1 MVFTGL
7 AKFDGSRQRILK
19 AREFHQIA
27 GRAGRAGFDVRLRG
41 GAGARARDREAR
53 AAAKAGDDPKKRRKL
68 QRSKPA
74 DGVVG
79 WTEET
84 YERLRGATPEALVS
98 RMRVNHSMI
107 LNVIN
112 QPADPVATLRTLMED
127 NHEDE
132 RGRARLTEQARSL
145 SEELR
150 LGRPGGAGRAGRA
163 RPHAP
168 ARARAAGRLRAQP
181 AAGLLR
187 AGRVRPAR
195 PRGGDLRARRALRR
209 GVDPRRPGRR
219 C

>member
-1 MVFTGL
+1 MDFVSSKNALRMVVQ
-7 AKFDGSRQRILK
+7 APAHVIEK
-19 AREFHQIA
+19 
-27 GRAGRAGFDVRLRG
+27 
-41 GAGARARDREAR
+41 AR

-132 RGRARLTEQARSL
+132 HGRARWRLTEARRRVESL
-145 SEELR
+145 SKREREVLELICQDLDDAAISER
-150 LGRPGGAGRAGRA
+150 LGLSRNTVRNHVA
-163 RPHAP
+163 RLYAKIGVN
-168 ARARAAGRLRAQP
+168 RRSAAIVWAHE
-181 AAGLLR
+181 
-187 AGRVRPAR
+187 
-195 PRGGDLRARRALRR
+195 R
-209 GVDPRRPGRR
+209 GVGPS
-219 C
+219 